1 MKYDADNVRRLIPE
15 SKQDSFDDIVCARVL
30 GASNHIRMIAD
41 MFVSIAET
49 ERAEA
54 QEDIETVK
62 EYFKETRGKSS
73 YAIVTALNDMAKYI
87 SSSDASSYREKVKD
101 GVAQYFRIADYNTKQ
116 VLEYSRKILSKMN
129 TVMVYDYS
137 STVEKAINSCGKILK
152 VYVPESRAING
163 GYPYIKSFAAARH
176 KVCFIPDASMLTVL
190 NEIDAVF
197 IGAET
202 FYPDGTAFNT
212 VGSDILAELCKT
224 HHVPYYVITPML
236 KADLR
241 SIYGDYKETIP
252 ANIKDR
258 MSVGWSDE
266 LKDKICF
273 DSIELVSIEPEFIT
287 FFITEHGIIRPEN
300 LFQFFYSEAYD
311 EQK

>member
-1 MKYDADNVRRLIPE
+1 MKYGIDNVRRLIPE

-41 MFVSIAET
+41 MYIAIAET
-49 ERAEA
+49 EHAEA
-54 QEDIETVK
+54 QADIDTVK
-62 EYFKETRGKSS
+62 NYFIETRGKSS
-73 YAIVTALNDMAKYI
+73 YAIVTALNDISEYI
-87 SSSDASSYREKVKD
+87 SKSNAPSYCEKVKD
-101 GVAQYFRIADYNTKQ
+101 GISQYFCIAGQNTKM
-116 VLEYSRKILSKMN
+116 VLDFSRKILSKMN

-137 STVEKAINSCGKILK
+137 STVEKAINSCRKKLI

-163 GYPYIKSFAAARH
+163 GYPYIKSFIDAGH

-190 NEIDAVF
+190 NIIDAVF

-212 VGSDILAELCKT
+212 VGSDMLAELCKM

-266 LKDKICF
+266 LKDKVCF
-273 DSIELVSIEPEFIT
+273 DSIELVPIEAEFIT
-287 FFITEHGIIRPEN
+287 YFITERGIIRPQN
-300 LFQFFYSEAYD
+300 LFQFFYSEVYD
-311 EQK
+311 EKK